1 MNSRD
6 FQAWADAIDSRPSY
20 GSRAAGRILYMG
32 PPVEKGSRE
41 PSWKV
46 SARRRE
52 YELRLMGARIQ
63 MEELL

>member
-1 MNSRD
+1 MNERD
-6 FQAWADAIDSRPSY
+6 FQAWADAIDNRPSY
-20 GSRAAGRILYMG
+20 GSRTAGEIRYMG
-32 PPVEKGSRE
+32 PPVEKRSRE
-41 PSWKV
+41 PSWKA